1 MIAVKIC
8 SRLLLPQ
15 LESDSHLYELITIVS
30 SCYIQTV
37 AGPKLRVTYTPFP
50 LQMAAIKLI
59 HSSMVSC

>member
-15 LESDSHLYELITIVS
+15 LDSHLYELITILS

-50 LQMAAIKLI
+50 LQMAEIKLI

>member
-15 LESDSHLYELITIVS
+15 LESDSHLYELITILS

-37 AGPKLRVTYTPFP
+37 AGLKLRVTYTPFP

>member
-15 LESDSHLYELITIVS
+15 LESDSHLYELITILS

-37 AGPKLRVTYTPFP
+37 AGPKLRVTYTP